1 LEYDTDPDP
10 KDGKASPGQGSVH
23 LSIQI
28 PAHNQ
33 KIKTKLVKKKKR
45 QEMTLSKEMG
55 NTCTFFVKSTLF
67 RSSGL
72 SVTSK

>member
-33 KIKTKLVKKKKR
+33 KIKTKLVKKKK
-45 QEMTLSKEMG
+45 ETG
-55 NTCTFFVKSTLF
+55 NDFVQGNGKHLYIF
-67 RSSGL
+67 C
-72 SVTSK
+72 